1 MKAKT
6 IISCLV
12 VILTG
17 TTVLLTVLNKFSK
30 MDALI
35 SANIEALT
43 QTEWNPDTPST
54 SHKWYIDIKDPDSET
69 NIGVTCTPGGV
80 EACEPE

>member
-35 SANIEALT
+35 
-43 QTEWNPDTPST
+43 
-54 SHKWYIDIKDPDSET
+54 
-69 NIGVTCTPGGV
+69 
-80 EACEPE
+80 